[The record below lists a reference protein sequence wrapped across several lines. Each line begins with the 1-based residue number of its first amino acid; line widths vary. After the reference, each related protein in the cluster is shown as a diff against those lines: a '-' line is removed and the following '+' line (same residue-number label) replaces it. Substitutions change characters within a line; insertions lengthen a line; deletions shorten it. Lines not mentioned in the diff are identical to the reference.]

1 MHTITGWV
9 SRNLH
14 AITMRR
20 VRRAGPFDGYENNAR
35 PTGCIEIIPCHAVES
50 WLYLELLARTN
61 SLTTIIVFG
70 IFQFR
75 EQ

>member
-20 VRRAGPFDGYENNAR
+20 VQRAGAFDGYENNTAIC
-35 PTGCIEIIPCHAVES
+35 GGDVEIILSVS
-50 WLYLELLARTN
+50 WSVPELFACTN
-61 SLTTIIVFG
+61 DFVCDFDEFLTIN
-70 IFQFR
+70 
-75 EQ
+75 